1 MLWSTE
7 EIILIKQTKKKKKQK
22 KKSKI
27 SIKLTK
33 NFNHSKWWLHNWMFS
48 RLTLFRKI
56 LQINCRPQKM
66 DAHPKTIQQIT

>member
-7 EIILIKQTKKKKKQK
+7 EIILIKQTNKQTKKKN
-22 KKSKI
+22 I
-27 SIKLTK
+27 SIKRSK

-48 RLTLFRKI
+48 RLTLFQKI